1 MGRMMRKAA
10 ALAVAFS
17 LLWITPL
24 SAQDDGWYELSSR
37 RQIEGVR
44 VMEADIDYAVGR
56 LHVSSAPL
64 GLLYNTK
71 LRYDSREFEPSRTW
85 SIDGGTGQ
93 LGLSLATLDGDW
105 DLSDL
110 DEFDD
115 SDLGEMDLALS
126 REVPT
131 ALSLDVGVAVVNMD
145 LGGIALQRLVFR
157 TGASETRIGFD
168 TPNPVRMDRLE
179 LTAGAA
185 EFVASG
191 LGNARFDY
199 MHFVGFIG
207 DVTLDFTGD
216 WDGSASG
223 EIKMGLGALQLTFP
237 RDIGVRIE
245 KKGLFASFDSGGFE
259 AVDGGYQTSNWDTAD
274 TTISLD
280 VRAALGSIDVTFV
293 N

>member
-1 MGRMMRKAA
+1 MRKASA
-10 ALAVAFS
+10 VALAFS
-17 LLWITPL
+17 LLWATPL
-24 SAQDDGWYELSSR
+24 SAQDDAWYELSAR

-44 VMEADIDYAVGR
+44 VMQADIEYAVGR
-56 LHVSSAPL
+56 LHISSAPQ
-64 GLLYNTK
+64 GLLYDTK

-85 SIDGGTGQ
+85 SIDGGAGQ
-93 LGLSLATLDGDW
+93 LGLSLSTLDGEW
-105 DLSDL
+105 DLGDL

-115 SDLGEMDLALS
+115 SDLGALDLALS

-131 ALSLDVGVAVVNMD
+131 ALSLTVGAAVVDMD
-145 LGGIALQRLVFR
+145 LGGIALQRFVYR
-157 TGASETRIGFD
+157 TGASETHIDFE

-179 LTAGAA
+179 LAAGVA

-199 MHFVGFIG
+199 MEFAGAIG
-207 DVTLDFTGD
+207 DVSLDFTGD

-223 EIKMGLGALQLTFP
+223 DIKMGLGSLLLTFP

-245 KKGLFASFDSGGFE
+245 KKGLLASFDSSGFE
-259 AVDGGYQTSNWDTAD
+259 AVDGGYQTANWDTAKNA
-274 TTISLD
+274 ISLD
-280 VRAALGSIDVTFV
+280 IRAAFGNIDVTFV